1 MRRNTRYHKYNI
13 GDFVCTN
20 GVHLHR
26 QNMDN
31 PYYHAI
37 GVVEKKVDRVSGY
50 DYEIRFP
57 QTGEAHCPNHII
69 LTNSGLRP
77 ATRGEGEAAFFIE
90 VIRAEQAAEERHSKL
105 LSAAK
110 ASADRASLKVEDF

>member
-1 MRRNTRYHKYNI
+1 MTKRIRQYLFEL
-13 GDFVCTN
+13 GDFVCCN

-26 QNMDN
+26 QDMTN
-31 PYYHAI
+31 PYWHLI
-37 GVVEKKVDRVSGY
+37 GVVEKKVDRVSGF

-57 QTGEAHCPNHII
+57 QTGEAHCPNRII

-90 VIRAEQAAEERHSKL
+90 TIRACQALDAKRTKAEADAKVALTR
-105 LSAAK
+105 AA
-110 ASADRASLKVEDF
+110 LKVEDF